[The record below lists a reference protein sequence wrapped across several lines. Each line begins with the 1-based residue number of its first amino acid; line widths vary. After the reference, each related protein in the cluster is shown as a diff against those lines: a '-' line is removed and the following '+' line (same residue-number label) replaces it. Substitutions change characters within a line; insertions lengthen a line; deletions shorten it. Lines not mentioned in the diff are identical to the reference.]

1 MTSIPSAFRALA
13 TRWPPEIIW
22 VSAAPFPDPA
32 SAAGVVV
39 ALTWGSPCRP
49 PRPGSAARRG
59 NGLLSIEMADR
70 VLHVVGQVQGVVS
83 DQALGELA
91 VAGLERFDDVH
102 VVDDRGLGPGVVADG
117 PAADRPNVHEQVLD
131 ELEDHR
137 RLAELD
143 DALVEAQVGH
153 RVLVEMRPHLAVL
166 ELREQRAERADLLV
180 GRPLADEPRGHRL
193 QGRPDRNHL
202 DDLGLA
208 LANDVHAAARH
219 DPNEALVL
227 EAGERLSHR
236 RPAHA
241 EVRGERLLVEP

>member
-39 ALTWGSPCRP
+39 ALTWGSPSRP
-49 PRPGSAARRG
+49 PRPGSAGRRG
-59 NGLLSIEMADR
+59 NGLLSIEMVDR

-102 VVDDRGLGPGVVADG
+102 VVDDRALGPVVL
-117 PAADRPNVHEQVLD
+117 ADRPAPDRPHVDEQVLD
-131 ELEDHR
+131 QLEDHR
-137 RLAELD
+137 RLGQLD
-143 DALVEAQVGH
+143 DALMEAQVGG

-166 ELREQRAERADLLV
+166 ELREQRAERADILV
-180 GRPLADEPRGHRL
+180 GRALADEPRGHRL
-193 QGRPDRNHL
+193 EGRPDRDHL
-202 DDLGLA
+202 EDLGLA
-208 LANDVHAAARH
+208 LAHDVDAAPRNDA
-219 DPNEALVL
+219 DEPLVL
-227 EAGERLSHR
+227 EARERL
-236 RPAHA
+236 AHGRA
-241 EVRGERLLVEP
+241 AYAQFGRQRL